1 MTVVR
6 LFLFL
11 LAVSVVACTTPGK
24 EPRGSATHAAITE
37 VLEEAA
43 EGPPPQPAEPP
54 AEVSRALLPEISVAV
69 PEAADERFDVGV
81 NEASAREFFIG
92 LVAGTPYNIVV
103 HPDVSGTISLQLRN
117 VTIAEV
123 LETVRE
129 VYGYGFRQITTGFV
143 VLPATMQTRIFQV
156 DYLDMARSG
165 ISRTRVSSGQ
175 VSVKGQGDQ
184 NQMRGDS
191 GPVIF
196 GGRERGGQEVTGSRI
211 ETTYEVDFW
220 SEREE
225 TLVAIVGSEDGRK
238 VVVNS
243 QTGAIVVRAMP
254 GELRDVS
261 EYLATVEANAHRQVV
276 LEAKIIEVE
285 LNDGFQ
291 AGINWAAVIT
301 ANGSTYTAGQLSGR
315 GQFDRELQ
323 ELGGS
328 DIVVGP
334 GNPTTEFLSQT
345 VGGAFVLALD
355 TGDFNS
361 FIELLEVQGD
371 ARVLS
376 SPRVAT
382 LNNQKAIIKAGTDE
396 FFITDISSNTVTG
409 TASTTNRDVE
419 LTPFFSGIALDVT
432 PQVSSDG
439 EVILHI
445 HPTVSNVQDQ
455 LKDIDFGASGEGT
468 VSVPLALSEI
478 RETDSIVK
486 ARSGQIIV
494 IGGLMQNSMREQT
507 FRTPVLGSLPGI
519 GRLFRSTRELET
531 KTELVILL
539 KPIVVDDAE
548 GWKELVE
555 EPLERLRQMEAAAGI
570 R

>member
-1 MTVVR
+1 M
-6 LFLFL
+6 
-11 LAVSVVACTTPGK
+11 AQG
-24 EPRGSATHAAITE
+24 
-37 VLEEAA
+37 
-43 EGPPPQPAEPP
+43 
-54 AEVSRALLPEISVAV
+54 
-69 PEAADERFDVGV
+69 
-81 NEASAREFFIG
+81 
-92 LVAGTPYNIVV
+92 
-103 HPDVSGTISLQLRN
+103 
-117 VTIAEV
+117 IA
-123 LETVRE
+123 
-129 VYGYGFRQITTGFV
+129 Q
-143 VLPATMQTRIFQV
+143 Q
-156 DYLDMARSG
+156 
-165 ISRTRVSSGQ
+165 
-175 VSVKGQGDQ
+175 
-184 NQMRGDS
+184 
-191 GPVIF
+191 
-196 GGRERGGQEVTGSRI
+196 
-211 ETTYEVDFW
+211 
-220 SEREE
+220 
-225 TLVAIVGSEDGRK
+225 
-238 VVVNS
+238 
-243 QTGAIVVRAMP
+243 
-254 GELRDVS
+254 RD
-261 EYLATVEANAHRQVV
+261 
-276 LEAKIIEVE
+276 
-285 LNDGFQ
+285 
-291 AGINWAAVIT
+291 
-301 ANGSTYTAGQLSGR
+301 
-315 GQFDRELQ
+315 
-323 ELGGS
+323 

-334 GNPTTEFLSQT
+334 GNPTTEFLSRT

-355 TGDFNS
+355 TGDFNA

-555 EPLERLRQMEAAAGI
+555 EPLERLRQMEAAAGKP
-570 R
+570 